1 MRTTIQFGPQHPVW
15 IEPLRLKLTLDN
27 EIVKDAELEAGYV
40 HKGLE
45 KKFEWDYNKGA
56 YLSERVCA
64 ICTQH
69 HSTCYCLAVEG
80 TMNLEIPRRAQII
93 RTIMLELERLHS
105 HLLAIGLTMESIGF
119 ENLFMLCFRNR
130 EMVLDIFERTTG
142 NRVLHGIN
150 IIGGVIRNLGPEMT
164 KEISDFCD
172 AMEAKCHDLEK
183 MITHSYTIR
192 QRMKGVGVMS
202 QKLAEELCVVG
213 PVCRG
218 SNVPYD
224 VRTADPFLLYKE
236 IKVVPI
242 VETDGD
248 CWARTMVRVRELYQS
263 IDIIRQCLPL
273 LEGTPDELFAKSKVL
288 PDGENFA
295 RVEAPRGELFYY
307 VKGKRSKELDR
318 VKIRTS
324 TYANGIGIVPLI
336 KGSHLADVGLITITF
351 DPCIGCFDR

>member
-15 IEPLRLKLTLDN
+15 IEPLRLKLTLDG

-69 HSTCYCLAVEG
+69 HSTCYCMAVEG
-80 TMNLEIPRRAQII
+80 TMNLEIPRRAAII

-105 HLLAIGLTMESIGF
+105 HLLAIGLTLESIGF

-130 EMVLDIFERTTG
+130 EMVLDVFERTTG

-150 IIGGVIRNLGPEMT
+150 IVGGVTRNIGPEMT
-164 KEISDFCD
+164 KEISGFCD
-172 AMEAKCHDLEK
+172 AMEKKCHELED
-183 MITHSYTIR
+183 MIAHSYTIR

-202 QKLAEELCVVG
+202 QKLAEDLCVVG
-213 PVCRG
+213 PVARG

-224 VRTADPFLLYKE
+224 VRHVAPYLLFKE
-236 IKVVPI
+236 VKVKPVTEP
-242 VETDGD
+242 DGD

-273 LEGTPDELFAKSKVL
+273 LDGTPDELLVKSKAL
-288 PDGENFA
+288 PDGENIA
-295 RVEAPRGELFYY
+295 RDEAPRGELLYY
-307 VKGKRSKELDR
+307 VRGKRSKEFER
-318 VKIRTS
+318 VKIRTP
-324 TYANGIGIVPLI
+324 TYANGIGIVPLV
-336 KGSHLADVGLITITF
+336 KGAHLADVGLITITF
-351 DPCIGCFDR
+351 DPCIACFDR